1 MLKKIVLFL
10 AFIVLSC
17 SKDAVET
24 TPVAVT
30 KFQVTVSTQD
40 DSKGTV
46 STTGGS
52 FEAGS
57 DITITATPKDG
68 FQFTGWTGGASGDTN
83 PLTVK
88 VSEDANITATFA
100 VIKYTLKVNVIGNGK
115 VIQKTTK
122 SSRATGTTTDEY
134 STGDVVQLSAAA
146 DDGWL
151 FYTWSGAS
159 TDTIDQIDVTIDE
172 SKTITATF
180 EEKIIN
186 IVDPNIGDVLNNGFQ
201 AVGKWRIRRP
211 REESFENRPSSN
223 NALQCEV
230 SEVVFRIDGTFT
242 LTFNTQTIINGIYN
256 AQKSTGEAYNVF
268 LTVGNTNFGVLED
281 LTVSSS
287 YIKFIFKSPQCAT
300 PKPVEGDKDK
310 SYVESEDPNT
320 NTPTNNAECRVATSL
335 VDGPQTQTVT
345 QTNAI
350 KIVSYSFST
359 TCTDSLSA
367 SVSGLPPGVTMNF
380 NSNKAIISG
389 TPSAASSGTYNYAI
403 TTRSSSASTT
413 IAGVIIV
420 NERCYLSGILASGP
434 QSQVVSQTSAI
445 STVTY
450 TFNSCGNVLSG
461 SATGLPP
468 GVTMNFSNNQ
478 AVLSGVPTNNAV
490 GNFNYVITV
499 NDTSTSTSV
508 RGSISVNPLCLVSGS
523 LTSGPQSQNVTQTSA
538 ISAVTYTFSSA
549 CKKTLSASAS
559 GLPSGVT
566 LAFSNNQAII
576 SGTTLTDTA
585 TGTYNYTISVQ
596 DSSNVS
602 ITVTGIIIVTDLP
615 NCFINGTLSNGP
627 SSQTVTQTNAINAV
641 TYSFNN
647 CNDPLIA
654 NANGLPPGVTMSFN
668 ALFNQAVISGTPT
681 TAATDGVYNYSI
693 IVNDSSQTFTVS
705 GVINVIACKVSGML
719 STGAQT
725 QTATQ
730 STAISPITYTFSSSC
745 GKTLNATATGL
756 PTGVT
761 MNFDSTQNQ
770 AIISGTPT
778 VAANMGTYNYGI
790 TVSDGSTSTTIS
802 GAINVIGC
810 KVSGMLST
818 TSAGAQTQTA
828 TQSSAISPIT
838 YTFSSSCGKTLT
850 HTLSGNLPTGV
861 TSSFANNQFV
871 ISGTPTVAAAMGTYN
886 YGVTV
891 SDGSTSTTISG
902 TINLIGCKVSGMLS
916 TTSAG
921 AQTQTATQSSA
932 ISPITYTFSSN
943 CGKTLTHT
951 LSGNLPAGVTSN
963 FANNQFVISGTP
975 TVASAMGI
983 YNYDITV
990 SDGST
995 STTISGTINL
1005 ISCKVSGMLS
1015 PSSAGAQTQT
1025 ATQSTAISTVTYI
1038 FSSNCGK
1045 PLNATATGLPTG
1057 VTMNFDSTQNQAVIS
1072 GTPTVA
1078 AAMGTY
1084 NYGIT
1089 VSDGSTST
1097 TISGTINVV
1106 ACKVSGMLSTTS
1118 TGAQTQTATQ
1128 STAISTVTYAFSS
1141 NCRKPLI
1148 AIAIGLPTGIAMNFD
1163 STQNQ
1168 AVISGTPTA
1177 AASGTYNY
1185 GITVSDGSTSTII
1198 SGAIIVNPPCKI
1210 SGMLSAGSAG
1220 AQTQTVTQSNAIK
1233 AISYNFSSTNC
1244 GKPLNAT
1251 VTGLPP
1257 GLTMYF
1263 NPMFNEAHISGAP
1276 TAAATMGTYIYGI
1289 TVSYGSTSTTV
1300 SGTINV
1306 IACKVS
1312 GMLSAGAQTQTAT
1325 QSSAISPITYTFS
1338 SSCGRSLNAT
1348 ATGLPTGV
1356 TMSFDTTQNQAVISG
1371 TPTTAAAM
1379 GTYNYGIT
1387 VNDGRGVS
1395 TTISG
1400 TINVIA
1406 CKVSGMLSAGAQT
1419 QTVKQG
1425 GVTISP
1431 ITYTFSSNCGKPLN
1445 ALVTGLPTWANM
1457 SFDTTQNQAVIS
1469 GKPTIDAA
1477 LGTYNYGITVSD
1489 GSTSTTISGT
1499 IIVNPL
1505 CKMLGTVDNGPQ
1517 TQTVK
1522 QNTAISIVRYRFTS
1536 DCGNRSLTATD
1547 SGLPPGVTMSFLD
1560 ASSAFKEDITA
1571 RIDGTPTATGTYDY
1585 IITVNVPIAPT
1596 LTITSTVTGT
1606 IVVN

>member
-1 MLKKIVLFL
+1 MIKRKVILFL

-211 REESFENRPSSN
+211 REESFENRPSN

-256 AQKSTGEAYNVF
+256 AQRSTGETYNVF
-268 LTVGNTNFGVLED
+268 LTVGNTNFGTLED

-310 SYVESEDPNT
+310 SYVESEDPNA
-320 NTPTNNAECRVATSL
+320 NTPTNNAACRVATSL

-403 TTRSSSASTT
+403 TTRSSTASTT

-478 AVLSGVPTNNAV
+478 AVLSGVPTSNAV

-538 ISAVTYTFSSA
+538 ISAITYTFSSA

-566 LAFSNNQAII
+566 LAFNNNQAII

-602 ITVTGIIIVTDLP
+602 TTVRGIIIVTDLP

-730 STAISPITYTFSSSC
+730 STAISPITYTFSSNC
-745 GKTLNATATGL
+745 N
-756 PTGVT
+756 
-761 MNFDSTQNQ
+761 
-770 AIISGTPT
+770 
-778 VAANMGTYNYGI
+778 
-790 TVSDGSTSTTIS
+790 
-802 GAINVIGC
+802 
-810 KVSGMLST
+810 
-818 TSAGAQTQTA
+818 
-828 TQSSAISPIT
+828 
-838 YTFSSSCGKTLT
+838 KTLT
-850 HTLSGNLPTGV
+850 HTLSGNLPTGI

-902 TINLIGCKVSGMLS
+902 TINVVACKVSGMLS
-916 TTSAG
+916 AISTG
-921 AQTQTATQSSA
+921 AQTQTVLQSS
-932 ISPITYTFSSN
+932 PIPVIFYAFNSN
-943 CGKTLTHT
+943 CGKSMA
-951 LSGNLPAGVTSN
+951 LSSHVNLPPGITATYDINNN
-963 FANNQFVISGTP
+963 FVQINGTPSIAASGT
-975 TVASAMGI
+975 
-983 YNYDITV
+983 YNYGITV

-995 STTISGTINL
+995 STTISGTIN
-1005 ISCKVSGMLS
+1005 IIACKVSGMLDS
-1015 PSSAGAQTQT
+1015 GAQTQT

-1097 TISGTINVV
+1097 TISGTINLIGCKVSGMLSTSSAGAQTQTATQSSAIPTIIYAFNSNCGKLMALSSQENLPPGISASYDTTNDTV
-1106 ACKVSGMLSTTS
+1106 RVFGTPTTAASGTYNYKITVTDLSTSTTISGTINIIACKVSGMLSTS
-1118 TGAQTQTATQ
+1118 
-1128 STAISTVTYAFSS
+1128 
-1141 NCRKPLI
+1141 
-1148 AIAIGLPTGIAMNFD
+1148 
-1163 STQNQ
+1163 
-1168 AVISGTPTA
+1168 
-1177 AASGTYNY
+1177 
-1185 GITVSDGSTSTII
+1185 
-1198 SGAIIVNPPCKI
+1198 
-1210 SGMLSAGSAG
+1210 
-1220 AQTQTVTQSNAIK
+1220 
-1233 AISYNFSSTNC
+1233 
-1244 GKPLNAT
+1244 
-1251 VTGLPP
+1251 
-1257 GLTMYF
+1257 
-1263 NPMFNEAHISGAP
+1263 
-1276 TAAATMGTYIYGI
+1276 
-1289 TVSYGSTSTTV
+1289 
-1300 SGTINV
+1300 
-1306 IACKVS
+1306 
-1312 GMLSAGAQTQTAT
+1312 SAGAQTQTAT

-1338 SSCGRSLNAT
+1338 SNCGKPLTAL
-1348 ATGLPTGV
+1348 ATGLPPGV
-1356 TMSFDTTQNQAVISG
+1356 TMNFNSNQAVISG
-1371 TPTTAAAM
+1371 TPSTTA
-1379 GTYNYGIT
+1379 
-1387 VNDGRGVS
+1387 
-1395 TTISG
+1395 
-1400 TINVIA
+1400 
-1406 CKVSGMLSAGAQT
+1406 
-1419 QTVKQG
+1419 
-1425 GVTISP
+1425 
-1431 ITYTFSSNCGKPLN
+1431 
-1445 ALVTGLPTWANM
+1445 NM
-1457 SFDTTQNQAVIS
+1457 
-1469 GKPTIDAA
+1469 
-1477 LGTYNYGITVSD
+1477 GTYNYGITVSD

-1499 IIVNPL
+1499 INIIACKVSGGMLSPNSLGAQIETVRQFTAINNVFYNFNSNCGKKLTISSFVNFPTGISPRL
-1505 CKMLGTVDNGPQ
+1505 RSLDNSVEIHGIPTAAAALGTYDYGITVSDGSTSTTISGTIIVTPYCIISGMLDSGPQ
-1517 TQTVK
+1517 TQTAT
-1522 QNTAISIVRYRFTS
+1522 QNTAISTVTYKFNTT
-1536 DCGNRSLTATD
+1536 CGNTLSATN
-1547 SGLPPGVTMSFLD
+1547 SGLPPGVNMSFDTTQNQAVL
-1560 ASSAFKEDITA
+1560 SGPPST
-1571 RIDGTPTATGTYDY
+1571 TGTYDY
-1585 IITVNVPIAPT
+1585 IITVSDSVSPT
-1596 LTITSTVTGT
+1596 IFSDTVTGT
-1606 IVVN
+1606 IIVN